1 MLYILLISSLKT
13 FLQLSKMLNFRQ
25 EAKVEHPCIFEAI
38 QSNKLYTMEKAKRYG
53 ANIQTAYLD
62 SYP

>member
-13 FLQLSKMLNFRQ
+13 FLLSLFQLLSFRQ

-38 QSNKLYTMEKAKRYG
+38 QSNKLYTMEKAERYG

-62 SYP
+62 P

>member
-13 FLQLSKMLNFRQ
+13 FLLSLFQLLPFRQ

-38 QSNKLYTMEKAKRYG
+38 QSNKLYTMEKAERYG

-62 SYP
+62 P